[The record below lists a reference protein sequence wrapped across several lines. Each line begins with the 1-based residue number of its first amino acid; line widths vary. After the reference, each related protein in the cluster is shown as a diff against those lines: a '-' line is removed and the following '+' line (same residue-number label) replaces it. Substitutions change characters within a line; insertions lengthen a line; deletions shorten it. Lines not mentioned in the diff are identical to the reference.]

1 MIDLSTTVREM
12 HYMIRLNEG
21 FRSDLRWWATFLP
34 SWNGV
39 GMMSGVIPAEVS
51 LSPSVLCTDRGIPS
65 LLHNPSAV
73 SNVCLHSLAPM
84 MRKSSKQCSI
94 GFTPCCSNIH
104 CIGSATALKTLGGGG
119 GGQISAQMGESSQ
132 CKSFPSSEFPGVACR
147 QRALVCTF
155 SPIEEQI
162 LQSLE

>member
-1 MIDLSTTVREM
+1 M

-39 GMMSGVIPAEVS
+39 GMMSVVIPAVS

-73 SNVCLHSLAPM
+73 SNACLHSLVPM
-84 MRKSSKQCSI
+84 MRKSSN

>member
-1 MIDLSTTVREM
+1 MIDLSTTVKEM

-73 SNVCLHSLAPM
+73 SNACLHSLVPM

-119 GGQISAQMGESSQ
+119 GGGGRSQPKWESRVNVSLFPPANSQ
-132 CKSFPSSEFPGVACR
+132 E
-147 QRALVCTF
+147 
-155 SPIEEQI
+155 
-162 LQSLE
+162 